1 MKGTIGI
8 DVTAEGVT
16 QAIALAISQG
26 YDGITVEIDSV
37 TGEVDAGSDIAGLL
51 REAGNHAQ
59 TIAIIRRAG
68 GPALPIAFAC
78 KEWLVIDRVGDE
90 GPDRTVLMAA
100 PSWSPQ
106 PDGVFAQLSAIGNM
120 CTRISPAKE
129 GLEGRAR
136 ETLIYALTNPGMD
149 LLFHTNKGKLS
160 SICAAPIQR
169 TDDDGGTRI
178 LMASRGPGIDANGLV
193 QAGLA
198 TLVAEGLAPLAK
210 ALGVEKVESQGET
223 GLMLVGSI
231 AEEQFKDRKRL
242 GSVIDS
248 IFSTVD
254 GIDSLS
260 SAVPWTLERAKLS
273 DPASSTMLWRYP
285 MQFKDGS
292 WAFTSQAVEQWRL
305 ATNDSIRRWT
315 GVETLSKEI
324 SALFQRFQ
332 TLHAQLKQKTAGPLD
347 RPRLAAALRITD
359 AYVSSLK
366 ELSEKFAPLA
376 ADARRRITELE
387 NALDSPPT
395 IPIPK

>member
-1 MKGTIGI
+1 ME
-8 DVTAEGVT
+8 AR
-16 QAIALAISQG
+16 
-26 YDGITVEIDSV
+26 
-37 TGEVDAGSDIAGLL
+37 GSSW
-51 REAGNHAQ
+51 
-59 TIAIIRRAG
+59 
-68 GPALPIAFAC
+68 LP
-78 KEWLVIDRVGDE
+78 VDRVSM
-90 GPDRTVLMAA
+90 P
-100 PSWSPQ
+100 
-106 PDGVFAQLSAIGNM
+106 
-120 CTRISPAKE
+120 
-129 GLEGRAR
+129 
-136 ETLIYALTNPGMD
+136 
-149 LLFHTNKGKLS
+149 
-160 SICAAPIQR
+160 
-169 TDDDGGTRI
+169 
-178 LMASRGPGIDANGLV
+178 NGLV

-332 TLHAQLKQKTAGPLD
+332 TLHAQLKQKTAG
-347 RPRLAAALRITD
+347 T
-359 AYVSSLK
+359 
-366 ELSEKFAPLA
+366 
-376 ADARRRITELE
+376 T
-387 NALDSPPT
+387 
-395 IPIPK
+395 